1 MDCSEV
7 EASKMDAVDDDGRLW
22 TYDRKVKVWYAP
34 GDGLEFD
41 TLAEVDEW
49 YGPVVEARAA
59 SESG

>member
-1 MDCSEV
+1 
-7 EASKMDAVDDDGRLW
+7 MDAVDDDGRLW